1 MNDFYKDMQ
10 AIASGLLAEFKQGD
24 VRYIHLTPGTGPV
37 DRPGK
42 PVETPYVVD
51 AAARGVQQRYVDNS
65 NIVQSDMQV
74 TMAVKP
80 GVVPQMSGFIEGDGV
95 RYKIVGVQQKPP
107 FGVPVAHVIIFR
119 K

>member
-24 VRYIHLTPGTGPV
+24 VRYVQVTPGTGPA

-42 PVETPYVVD
+42 PTETPHTVD
-51 AAARGVQQRYVDNS
+51 AAARGVQQRYVDGS
-65 NIVQSDMQV
+65 NIVQSDMQI

-80 GVVPQMSGFIEGDGV
+80 GLVPDMFGFVEGDGT
-95 RYKIVGVQQKPP
+95 RFKIVGVQQIPP
-107 FGVPVAHVIIFR
+107 FGMPVSYVIIFR